1 MYVIIIVIVGIKR
14 QGISKLFN
22 NFVTPEMMIILVQNK
37 ECKVRD
43 MYVHEQM
50 VK

>member
-1 MYVIIIVIVGIKR
+1 MYIIVIVIVGIKR
-14 QGISKLFN
+14 QCIAKPFN
-22 NFVTPEMMIILVQNK
+22 HFVTPEMMIIGVQNK
-37 ECKVRD
+37 ECKVQD